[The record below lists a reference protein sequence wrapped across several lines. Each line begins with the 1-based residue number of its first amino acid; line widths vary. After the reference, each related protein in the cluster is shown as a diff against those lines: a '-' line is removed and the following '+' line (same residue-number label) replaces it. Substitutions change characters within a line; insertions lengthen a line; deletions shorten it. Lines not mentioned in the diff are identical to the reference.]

1 MNKGFDLTGKT
12 VLVTGGSRGLGRAMA
27 LALAEA
33 GCDVAVNARTEAGL
47 QEVLGAIKKLGRK
60 AVALPGDVSDEEE
73 VQRMVEGAVK
83 GLGRIDILLN
93 NAGLWE
99 GSYLVRLTKADWD
112 KVIQVNLT
120 GAFLIAKAVGKVMLK
135 QRSGKIINTSS
146 ILGFKSSPQ
155 SLVYAATKAALIQ
168 MTKVIALELGPAGI
182 RVNAIAPGFFE
193 TDMTKR
199 YHEPDAQEALEAYI
213 SRIPLRKTGRPEDL
227 AGLIVFL
234 ASSASDHI
242 TGQTLVIDGGESL
255 V

>member
-1 MNKGFDLTGKT
+1 MNALFDLTGKT
-12 VLVTGGSRGLGRAMA
+12 ALVTGASRGLGRAMA

-33 GCDVAVNARTEAGL
+33 GCDVALNARTEAGL
-47 QEVLGAIKKLGRK
+47 QEVFGAIKKLGHK
-60 AVALPGDVSDEEE
+60 AVVVPGDVSDEEE
-73 VQRMVEGAVK
+73 VQRVVEGAVK

-99 GSYLVRLTKADWD
+99 GSYMVRLTKADWD

-120 GAFLIAKAVGKVMLK
+120 GAFLMAKAVGKVMLK
-135 QRSGKIINTSS
+135 QRSGKIINTGS

-199 YHEPDAQEALEAYI
+199 YHEPDAKEALEAYVA
-213 SRIPLRKTGRPEDL
+213 RIPLRKTGRPEDL
-227 AGLIVFL
+227 KGLVVFL
-234 ASSASDHI
+234 ASSASDHM